1 MAEPIGPTAVACC
14 DPPLTRFRQCRLE
27 ADEGVVGGV
36 SIAVRLSLSEP
47 PPPLVLNPTEAP
59 PVFPFILALAQA
71 PATGESGWSASK
83 PGRFNMTAAR
93 RR

>member
-14 DPPLTRFRQCRLE
+14 DPQLTRFRQPRLE

-36 SIAVRLSLSEP
+36 SIAVRLSLSKS
-47 PPPLVLNPTEAP
+47 PPPLILNPTEAT
-59 PVFPFILALAQA
+59 PVFPFMLVLAQA
-71 PATGESGWSASK
+71 PASGESGWSASK